1 MDSSFGGLQFPTL
14 SNATS
19 PSPMSNAA
27 SPSPMSNAASPSPMS
42 NAASPFPIAIDVTSH
57 LPSPICPRT

>member
-1 MDSSFGGLQFPTL
+1 MPLPFDGDGSLKFLDSSFGGLQFPTL

-27 SPSPMSNAASPSPMS
+27 SPSP
-42 NAASPFPIAIDVTSH
+42 IAIDVTSN